1 MKKSNRKFRMKH
13 PNWVF
18 QAIDAIAASQDTTP
32 EHADGIM
39 KPVRAALQ
47 ALLDGKAGETEYRRV
62 GSALNVATIRAK
74 QIGDNADAVQVLQ
87 AASFAMLDCL
97 RIRHA
102 HGRYGLT
109 GPGRLAIQDGID
121 LYETILRGSTP
132 RQMYDAEREL
142 ERMLAR
148 GKTANGAPTSAAQG
162 A

>member
-1 MKKSNRKFRMKH
+1 MRKSNRKFRMKH
-13 PNWVF
+13 PNGVF
-18 QAIDAIAASQDTTP
+18 QPVDVIAASQDCTP

-39 KPVRAALQ
+39 RPVRAALQ
-47 ALLDGKAGETEYRRV
+47 ALLDGKAGDTEYTRV
-62 GSALNVATIRAK
+62 GCALNVATIRAE
-74 QIGDNADAVQVLQ
+74 QIGDNDAAVQVLQ
-87 AASFAMLDCL
+87 AASHAMLECL

-109 GPGRLAIQDGID
+109 GPAREAIKEGID
-121 LYETILRGSTP
+121 LYETIVRNSTP

-148 GKTANGAPTSAAQG
+148 GKTAHGAPTSAAQG

>member
-1 MKKSNRKFRMKH
+1 MRKSNRKFRLKH
-13 PNWVF
+13 PNGIF
-18 QAIDAIAASQDTTP
+18 QPIDAIAASQDTTP
-32 EHADGIM
+32 EHADSIM
-39 KPVRAALQ
+39 RPVRAALQ
-47 ALLDGKAGETEYRRV
+47 ALLDGKAGDTEYRRV
-62 GSALNVATIRAK
+62 GSALNVATVRAG
-74 QIGDNADAVQVLQ
+74 QIGDNDAAVQVLQ

-97 RIRHA
+97 RIKET

-109 GPGRLAIQDGID
+109 GPGRQAITDGID

-148 GKTANGAPTSAAQG
+148 GKTAHGAPTSAAQG

>member
-1 MKKSNRKFRMKH
+1 MRKRNNKFRLKH
-13 PNWVF
+13 PNGIF
-18 QAIDAIAASQDTTP
+18 QPIDAIAASQDTTP

-47 ALLDGKAGETEYRRV
+47 ALLDGKAGDTEYRRV
-62 GSALNVATIRAK
+62 GSALNVATVRAG
-74 QIGDNADAVQVLQ
+74 QIGDNDAAVAVLQ

-97 RIRHA
+97 RIKHA

-109 GPGRLAIQDGID
+109 GPAREAIKEGID

-148 GKTANGAPTSAAQG
+148 GKTAHGAPTSAAQG